1 MRIRYGRGKI
11 KNIMQISARN
21 SLKGKVK
28 SIEVGAV
35 NTEVVVELANN
46 LEVVSII
53 TKESAERLNLKEG
66 KEVYVVV
73 KASDVM
79 IATD

>member
-1 MRIRYGRGKI
+1 MD
-11 KNIMQISARN
+11 ISARN

-28 SIEVGAV
+28 RVLPGAV
-35 NTEVVVELANN
+35 NTEVTVELANG
-46 LEVVSII
+46 LEVVAMI
-53 TKESAERLNLKEG
+53 TKESAERLNLTVG
-66 KEVYVVV
+66 KVVYAVI